1 MGAVTAFCEVG
12 PQVLNTCYMKFTL
25 KTAKQLMS
33 QQCVP
38 LQHGKRVKEF

>member
-1 MGAVTAFCEVG
+1 MGAVTAFSDVR

-33 QQCVP
+33 QQCLP
-38 LQHGKRVKEF
+38 LQHSKRVKRF